1 MVMLWEAMASHHVTG
16 RKWPLYAVVNIEG
29 EEDLEEAHGQGRIAT
44 DRGGKKRTDF
54 GAIDGRVTA
63 RVKLGHDKRTGTE
76 RASER
81 RSGTM
86 IAYY

>member
-16 RKWPLYAVVNIEG
+16 RKWPLYAVNIEEE
-29 EEDLEEAHGQGRIAT
+29 EEDLEEVRVGRIRT